1 MNYLLDTN
9 VVSEWTKPAPDAG
22 VVGWLEQAD
31 EDRIFLSVVTLTE
44 LRYGIERLPLS
55 KRRKALEDWIDNEL
69 LLRFESRILMI
80 DPTIADA
87 CGKLVAQSEAIGRP
101 LEVVDAFLAATAQ
114 VNQLTLVTRNVD
126 HFQPFLRI
134 IVNPWTR
141 P

>member
-1 MNYLLDTN
+1 MKYLLDTN
-9 VVSEWTKPAPDAG
+9 VVSEWTKPRPDAG

-31 EDRIFLSVVTLTE
+31 EDRAFLSVVTVTE

-55 KRRKALEDWIDNEL
+55 NRRKALEDWMENEL
-69 LLRFESRILMI
+69 LLRFESRILAI
-80 DPTIADA
+80 DPAIADA
-87 CGKLVAQSEAIGRP
+87 CGKLVAQSEAMGRQ
-101 LEVVDAFLAATAQ
+101 LELVDAFLAATAR
-114 VNQLTLVTRNVD
+114 VNQLTLVTRNVE